1 MDAGDLGSRNLV
13 VTWVEVAP
21 GGEQRPHV
29 HARSEQVYVI
39 LHGRG
44 RMTVAGEAAEVAVG
58 DLVLVSPGAAHAI
71 ANPAEEPLVYVSA
84 TSPPDS
90 MADLYK
96 TQLQ

>member
-29 HARSEQVYVI
+29 HAHFEQVYVVV
-39 LHGRG
+39 HGRG
-44 RMTVAGEAAEVAVG
+44 RMTVAGDAAEVAAG
-58 DLVLVSPGAAHAI
+58 DLVLIPPGAAHAI
-71 ANPAEEPLVYVSA
+71 ANPSQGPLVYVSA

-90 MADLYK
+90 MADLYD